1 MFQECDIAHLISI
14 YTYIQGNKPLA
25 LLCIGDVIAILT
37 RVFAILMLATL
48 VIFFSL
54 LMKLFLKQSDP
65 HVISTYD
72 VQRSRLISM
81 NETIDVKLH
90 IRQNTCNILGISHF
104 LINLFHTPLYTIN

>member
-37 RVFAILMLATL
+37 RVLATL

-54 LMKLFLKQSDP
+54 LMKLFFKAKSAKTAL
-65 HVISTYD
+65 
-72 VQRSRLISM
+72 
-81 NETIDVKLH
+81 
-90 IRQNTCNILGISHF
+90 QNLVPNKIL
-104 LINLFHTPLYTIN
+104 